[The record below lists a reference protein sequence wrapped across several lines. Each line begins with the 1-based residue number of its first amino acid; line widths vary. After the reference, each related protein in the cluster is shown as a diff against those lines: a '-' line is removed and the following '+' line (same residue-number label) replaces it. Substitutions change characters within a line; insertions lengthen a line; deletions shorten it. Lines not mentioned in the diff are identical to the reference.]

1 MMSDER
7 SRRNV
12 LALVRLYQK
21 HHGCTQQKAA
31 EMIWDKERAFLGH
44 DDPKP
49 RTFKKRKPKKR
60 R

>member
-1 MMSDER
+1 MSDEQA
-7 SRRNV
+7 RRNV

-21 HHGCTQQKAA
+21 HHGVGVAEAA
-31 EMIWDKERAFLGH
+31 RMIWEKERAFLGH

-49 RTFKKRKPKKR
+49 RTFKKRKR